1 MYTVPAS
8 PMYSEG
14 QQTDLSERGGGVGV
28 TFDGGFVYSAYGG
41 PTYGQV
47 VDFGTSAPRVEG
59 DTFDACGGHSS
70 SATEASYHYHVPPVC
85 LLHQLRA
92 AEGAPSPQVGWM
104 LDGFPIYGPLGP
116 GGTAMKTC
124 TVTGGT
130 FGVDDCTDDCGGY
143 YGDTGDGFMYR
154 YYFLGEYNDGT
165 CCTAPIDPQDGG
177 GADYYPFTP
186 ACMSGCCPSGAWCSF
201 GLPACDGDAID
212 GTTASFSPIAI
223 GALATNTEACAN
235 DDVCCDFDVNSE
247 TCKVVTGSST
257 GASCGACTYSFPA
270 AGPSPTLSP
279 VAGPAAPAP
288 VPEPTGSPVVA
299 HTPTPSPVAGPA
311 PPAPV
316 SGPTASPTGSVETAS
331 PTGGG
336 DDATRSPTGEPSAAP
351 SAAPVVTASVSVH
364 LEGVA
369 SCAVFGDAERAA
381 FVAAVV
387 ASAPSLDDASAIGEI
402 ECADE
407 ARRRAARRRPL
418 ADAVGLSFDVS
429 VSVEGASAIG
439 SGAELAE
446 ALEAEL
452 DDAVSSGT
460 FDDELHAGAV
470 EAGSAVLTA
479 AVATGVVVATLAP
492 TEAPTEAPSVRT
504 TFAPTL
510 EPEEEDKETA
520 ASLMLMLIIGGFI
533 AVLSCCCALV
543 LVGFM
548 NSRKSQ
554 KPAARARMELAARTT
569 DPSDDL
575 SFRAGTVAPVRKPP
589 RTTAALV

>member
-1 MYTVPAS
+1 MPAY
-8 PMYSEG
+8 PMYSAG
-14 QQTDLSERGGGVGV
+14 QQTDLSETGGGTGV
-28 TFDGGFVYSAYGG
+28 TIDGGIIYSGYGG
-41 PTYGQV
+41 PTYGRMT
-47 VDFGTSAPRVEG
+47 GYETSAPYVEG
-59 DTFDACGGHSS
+59 DTFDQCGGHSS
-70 SATEASYHYHVPPVC
+70 SDTEPSYHYHVPPVC
-85 LLHQLRA
+85 LLRQLGA
-92 AEGAPSPQVGWM
+92 TEGAPSPQVGWM

-186 ACMSGCCPSGAWCSF
+186 ACMSGCCPSGASCSF
-201 GLPACDGDAID
+201 GLPACDGDAVD

-257 GASCGACTYSFPA
+257 GTSCGACTYSFPA
-270 AGPSPTLSP
+270 AGPSSTPSPVAARAPTRSP
-279 VAGPAAPAP
+279 VAGPAA
-288 VPEPTGSPVVA
+288 
-299 HTPTPSPVAGPA
+299 
-311 PPAPV
+311 PAPV

-402 ECADE
+402 ECVDE
-407 ARRRAARRRPL
+407 ARRRPL

-510 EPEEEDKETA
+510 EPEEEGKETA
-520 ASLMLMLIIGGFI
+520 ASLMLMLIIGGFVL
-533 AVLSCCCALV
+533 VLSCCCALV